1 MLMQQT
7 RLEQAMRFIAALLAV
22 AFLPDA
28 GAQKWAAEQQT
39 APKSAPQ
46 QKKAPFAAAPSHD
59 PQRERCANFRRELRL
74 VRQQERET
82 TNTGARDHAGLRR
95 QQLLQQMQQA
105 GCK

>member
-1 MLMQQT
+1 
-7 RLEQAMRFIAALLAV
+7 MRVIAAIFAV

-39 APKSAPQ
+39 APKSEPQ
-46 QKKAPFAAAPSHD
+46 QQKAPFAAQRHD
-59 PQRERCANFRRELRL
+59 PQRERCQNFRRELRQ

-95 QQLLQQMQQA
+95 QQILQQMQQA
-105 GCK
+105 GCS